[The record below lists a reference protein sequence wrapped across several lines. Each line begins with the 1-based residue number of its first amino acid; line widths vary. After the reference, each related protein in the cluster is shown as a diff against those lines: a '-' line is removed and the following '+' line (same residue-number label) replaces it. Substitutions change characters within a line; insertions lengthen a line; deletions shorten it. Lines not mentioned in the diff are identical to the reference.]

1 MSRAPKGA
9 SAMARP
15 LRPLA
20 GVRWA
25 SWFDAFFYFGT
36 AMLQK
41 QTAAKTR
48 HSTTAM
54 PPPPTAEDW
63 TRAVAELGL
72 TPRQTEV
79 VRLVLQAKRDKQIAA
94 ELGLGISTVRMHL
107 RYAFAQLG
115 ISDRMELHLRVIPL
129 LCGRCSSAR
138 QSAL

>member
-1 MSRAPKGA
+1 
-9 SAMARP
+9 MARSS
-15 LRPLA
+15 RPLP
-20 GVRWA
+20 GVPWA

-36 AMLQK
+36 AMVQK

-48 HSTTAM
+48 RSTTVM
-54 PPPPTAEDW
+54 PPPTPEDW

-79 VRLVLQAKRDKQIAA
+79 VQLVLQAKRDKQIAA

-115 ISDRMELHLRVIPL
+115 ISDRMELPLRVIPL
-129 LCGRCSSAR
+129 LCRRCSSAQ
-138 QSAL
+138 QSVS